1 MKDDRLFIT
10 VRHLNTF
17 YNNLQI
23 TNLILIINTK
33 VGCHPTR
40 CKEFES
46 VSSPDEYFN
55 GLLSLIK
62 ENDKKVL
69 AIGEC
74 GLGK

>member
-1 MKDDRLFIT
+1 MTELT
-10 VRHLNTF
+10 
-17 YNNLQI
+17 
-23 TNLILIINTK
+23 ILISMINTK

-40 CKEFES
+40 CNEFES